1 MAKKTIDINTLT
13 GVQMKQAGFTSGY
26 IQFIFMGSKESKGG
40 VFAATKDE
48 NTVMFV
54 KKEQKMA
61 EEIKTYIEGILSNKG
76 QTQVAATTS
85 GADEILKYKELLDQG
100 IITEEEFQAKKKQL
114 LGI

>member
-1 MAKKTIDINTLT
+1 
-13 GVQMKQAGFTSGY
+13 
-26 IQFIFMGSKESKGG
+26 MGSKESKGG

-54 KKEQKMA
+54 KRAKMA

-100 IITEEEFQAKKKQL
+100 IITEEEFQAKKNNY
-114 LGI
+114 